1 MQNATWHNV
10 CLYFLASFHFE
21 PRLGFGRQIISNALC
36 TRRREKMTTRKLIPI
51 FLAILLLAA
60 CSKKVMEN
68 EPAVEQEPDPLA
80 QAEAPPQEPDTQ
92 AAIAAPDGRDSFLNE
107 NIYFD
112 FDSDA
117 IGPEAQSMLQ
127 IKAQWLTDNPDV
139 LAVMVEG
146 HCDERGTDAYNM
158 ALGARRAEAVKK
170 YLTDMG
176 LTNLT
181 IQTQSYG
188 EERPVDVEHNEAAWA
203 KNRRANFVIN

>member
-1 MQNATWHNV
+1 
-10 CLYFLASFHFE
+10 
-21 PRLGFGRQIISNALC
+21 
-36 TRRREKMTTRKLIPI
+36 MTTRKLIPI

-60 CSKKVMEN
+60 SCSKKVMEN
-68 EPAVEQEPDPLA
+68 EPAMEQEPDPLA
-80 QAEAPPQEPDTQ
+80 QVEAPPQEPDTQ
-92 AAIAAPDGRDSFLNE
+92 AALAAPDGRDSFLNE
-107 NIYFD
+107 HVYFD

-117 IGPEAQSMLQ
+117 LGPEAQSLLQ

-139 LAVMVEG
+139 LAVMIEG
-146 HCDERGTDAYNM
+146 HCDERGTEAYNM

-176 LTNLT
+176 MTNLT

-188 EERPVDVEHNEAAWA
+188 EEQPVDVEHNEAAWA